1 MIIFALGCLAGF
13 AGTMSALCLGEG
25 RPHLAMIFAGNAIVA
40 AAASIGWAVG
50 VLP

>member
-25 RPHLAMIFAGNAIVA
+25 RPHLAVVFAGNALVA
-40 AAASIGWAVG
+40 AAAGIGWAIG
-50 VLP
+50 GLP